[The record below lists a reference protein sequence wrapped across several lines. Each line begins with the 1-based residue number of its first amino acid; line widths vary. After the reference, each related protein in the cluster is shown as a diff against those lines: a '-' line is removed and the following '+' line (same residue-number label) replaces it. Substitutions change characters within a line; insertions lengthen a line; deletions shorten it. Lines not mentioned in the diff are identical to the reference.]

1 MLTLQ
6 VELGLRGYP
15 IHIGAGVLN
24 RLGQEVAGR
33 STCIVTDD
41 NVAVYYLE
49 PALKAIHANSG
60 EAAFVV
66 PAGEGSK
73 TMASVEKVL
82 DWLLER
88 SFPRDGVLVALGGGV
103 VGDLAGFVAAIYHR
117 GIDFIQV
124 PTTLLAQVDSSV
136 GGKTGVNHAKGKNLV
151 GAFHQPRTVLA
162 DTSTLSTLEER
173 QLQAG
178 LAEVI
183 KYGMLA
189 DSTFFTWLE
198 RKLDRLRAL
207 DPDALA
213 YTIER
218 CCAIK
223 ARIVMLDEREAGP
236 RALLNLGHT
245 FGHAIE
251 TWAGYGNWLHGE
263 AVAVGLCMAAY
274 MSACMGWIK
283 EDMVQRCRSLVE
295 RAGLPTAPPNGM
307 RPVDFTELMMRDK
320 KVADRRLR
328 LVLMRGIGE
337 AVLSADFDSAALDAT
352 LKNFCASAP

>member
-6 VELGLRGYP
+6 VELGPRGYP
-15 IHIGAGVLN
+15 IYIGDGVLD
-24 RLGQEVAGR
+24 RLGQEIGGR
-33 STCIVTDD
+33 SACIITDD
-41 NVAVYYLE
+41 NVAAYYLE
-49 PALKAIHANSG
+49 PALRTFGARSAD
-60 EAAFVV
+60 AAFVV
-66 PAGEGSK
+66 PAGEASK
-73 TMASVEKVL
+73 SMASVEEAL

-88 SFPRDGVLVALGGGV
+88 RFPRDGVLVALGGGV

-117 GIDFIQV
+117 GVDFIQV

-136 GGKTGVNHAKGKNLV
+136 GGKTGVNHSQGKNLI
-151 GAFHQPRTVLA
+151 GAFHQPRVVLA
-162 DTSTLSTLEER
+162 DTSTLSTLEKR

-189 DSTFFTWLE
+189 DATFFTWLE
-198 RKLDRLRAL
+198 CNLNRLSAL
-207 DPDALA
+207 DPESLA
-213 YTIER
+213 YAIER

-223 ARIVMLDEREAGP
+223 ARLVMLDEREAGP

-251 TWAGYGNWLHGE
+251 TWTGYGSWLHGE

-274 MSACMGWIK
+274 MSARMGWLQ
-283 EDMVQRCRSLVE
+283 EDTVQRCKSLLE
-295 RAGLPTAPPNGM
+295 RAGLPTTPPDGM
-307 RPVDFTELMMRDK
+307 RPADFAELMSRDK

-328 LVLMRGIGE
+328 LVLMHGMGD
-337 AVLSADFDSAALDAT
+337 AVLSADFESAALDAT
-352 LKNFCASAP
+352 LDNFCGAVA